1 MRFFRVLTLGV
12 TMLSFVCGNLSHAAA
27 TPTERTQARDVFR
40 RAQQHYKLAE
50 YVEALDAFKE
60 AYRLIE
66 DPSLLFN
73 IAQCYRQLNKKEEA
87 LRFYRTYLHDAG
99 KAGIDHGTE
108 QIVAS
113 LEQAI
118 KEEQAARNAQPQAT
132 LEQPPPPVLTPAPN
146 EAPATAVLVTPAVRT
161 ADKPPVY
168 RRWWLWTTVAAVV
181 VVGVGVGL
189 GVGLT
194 RTPAAPSVS
203 TSDGTFHPF

>member
-1 MRFFRVLTLGV
+1 MRFFAVLTLTV
-12 TMLSFVCGNLSHAAA
+12 TLSSSVFGGLSHAAG
-27 TPTERTQARDVFR
+27 TPVERSQARDVFR

-50 YVEALDAFKE
+50 YSDALDAFKE

-99 KAGIDHGTE
+99 KAGSDHGTE
-108 QIVAS
+108 QIIAS

-118 KEEQAARNAQPQAT
+118 HEEQAARNAQPQAT
-132 LEQPPPPVLTPAPN
+132 LDSPPPVVPTPAPIATP
-146 EAPATAVLVTPAVRT
+146 APAVLVMPAARP
-161 ADKPPVY
+161 AEKPPVY

-181 VVGVGVGL
+181 VVGAGVGL
-189 GVGLT
+189 GIGLT
-194 RTPAAPSVS
+194 RTPAAPSVA
-203 TSDGTFHPF
+203 TQDGTFHPF